1 MILRILQLLLI
12 LAVVHAVWRLIVGIM
27 EGAGYR
33 QVEGPTKAEM
43 KLVRDPMCGT
53 YVSPARAPALRI
65 GGQTMYFCSEKCR
78 RQFEKR

>member
-12 LAVVHAVWRLIVGIM
+12 LAAIRAVWRLIKGVM
-27 EGAGYR
+27 EGAGYGR
-33 QVEGPTKAEM
+33 IDGPASTEL
-43 KLVRDPMCGT
+43 KLVRDPICGT